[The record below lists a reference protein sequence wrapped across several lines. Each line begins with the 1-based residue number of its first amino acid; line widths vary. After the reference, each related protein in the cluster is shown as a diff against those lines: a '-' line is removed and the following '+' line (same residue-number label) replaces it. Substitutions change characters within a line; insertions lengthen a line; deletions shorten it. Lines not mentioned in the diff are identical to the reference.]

1 MSGTQTVPESSSV
14 QERTVLLIPISS
26 KESLYMIPGTIS
38 ERYEFPVPNPARS
51 PVIDVLN
58 INLPVLSST
67 KPSRMVVV
75 MISNVHVYSNY
86 PANR

>member
-1 MSGTQTVPESSSV
+1 
-14 QERTVLLIPISS
+14 
-26 KESLYMIPGTIS
+26 
-38 ERYEFPVPNPARS
+38 
-51 PVIDVLN
+51 VLN

-75 MISNVHVYSNY
+75 MISNVRVYSNC